1 MDKEKNASVNYP
13 HPILEICEFE
23 EQASSVLGLAKK
35 ETSQIIREA
44 KKAAEAIILQEKI
57 KFPLLDDEYT
67 QKLNVQINSEKE
79 RILKKSKEEIAR
91 IEAVS
96 SESIQKA
103 VGFLLEKLI
112 EGSESS

>member
-23 EQASSVLGLAKK
+23 EEASSILDLAKK
-35 ETSQIIREA
+35 EAAQINREA
-44 KKAAEAIILQEKI
+44 KKAAEKIILQEKL
-57 KFPLLDDEYT
+57 KLPLLDEEYT
-67 QKLNVQINSEKE
+67 QKLEVQINSEKE
-79 RILKKSKEEIAR
+79 SIVKKSQEEIAR

-103 VGFLLEKLI
+103 VDFLLEKLI
-112 EGSESS
+112 LQKI